1 MNQNNQLETVTYK
14 QLCDKFNEKP
24 KNSGARSRQF
34 ERWKKTYYINKV
46 DGKNQYYFRPLNEGE
61 LNEKQLYF
69 NYRQILEPMIY
80 KLLSEEKNS
89 ETTHS
94 LIISPLDL
102 MIKLGLVNNY
112 YKEVRFNE
120 NKRQNIFQDTEIL
133 SMDINKYQREVDK
146 LNKRTIKDVLNS
158 MKSKDLIWYY
168 DKFVKKILTSDNI
181 IVESLMTNE
190 ETSEL
195 LTERRNI
202 SKALYGKEYELLEDN
217 IKRNN
222 VNIEVKKRLG
232 LISYYSV
239 YEIIL
244 NQQGICEDVKN
255 NNYFYANQQQLAN
268 VKNQIRINKSKQG
281 DLKLIN
287 QMQKEIITNRIIN
300 NNYKKGEQ

>member
-1 MNQNNQLETVTYK
+1 
-14 QLCDKFNEKP
+14 
-24 KNSGARSRQF
+24 
-34 ERWKKTYYINKV
+34 
-46 DGKNQYYFRPLNEGE
+46 
-61 LNEKQLYF
+61 
-69 NYRQILEPMIY
+69 
-80 KLLSEEKNS
+80 
-89 ETTHS
+89 
-94 LIISPLDL
+94 
-102 MIKLGLVNNY
+102 
-112 YKEVRFNE
+112 
-120 NKRQNIFQDTEIL
+120 
-133 SMDINKYQREVDK
+133 MDINKYQREVDK

-217 IKRNN
+217 IKKNN